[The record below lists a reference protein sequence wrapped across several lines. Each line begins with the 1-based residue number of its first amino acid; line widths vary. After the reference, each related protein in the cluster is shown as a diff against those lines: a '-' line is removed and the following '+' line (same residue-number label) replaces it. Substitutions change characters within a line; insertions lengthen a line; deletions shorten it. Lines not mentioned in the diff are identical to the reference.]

1 MHHKRKL
8 NFKHFENNVEE
19 NIWSLFWYGRIFFKL
34 SESRFYIE
42 AYFVLMKSDN
52 YYMGSINKK
61 RLEKVEMPFSK
72 SVLFPLSSQFDYE
85 GKYIRMSDLYNDKGL
100 YKTRRLELNK
110 YSFRIKGL
118 DDILSN
124 TLFPNII
131 ENEMS
136 IYKESSYFISTI
148 NSVLKNNEGELQNI
162 VNHYIIPVDVI
173 LKYFLG
179 FSSLI
184 FDLLITDRLRD
195 AIFGDSIDPVT
206 GKGKLYYNSN
216 YITRADASKIAKYYF
231 TKNNKAKKMFND
243 IGLHFRKIRYHNSQE
258 GSFIKFKIP
267 FDFPCDF
274 VFVGQYLTKNNSDS
288 NVRKII
294 VNQILEMSAD
304 ENFFLVDGDID
315 LIDTNYTQNQN
326 DEENE
331 SKVKDIRINDDVK
344 PTNETET
351 GDLPLGINNNDRIV
365 DNPVILR
372 DCFTD
377 SPRVN
382 HLVPGKDKDGN
393 PIYIDDERPVDH
405 PDFPYYE
412 GTNRRK
418 TTNYTNIPWIEIIE
432 EAVEYLVNKKQ
443 YQMEKLSDKVTERLN
458 EKIIFNLMYN
468 DVNYYIL
475 DSGGNNYF
483 PLFRNKNKNESIDIN
498 YINEMIEIIKNQYKS
513 SWSIVSSKKSLKNL
527 KKFSKFSFLEE
538 NDILFL
544 RNNTHQLIEKEGKD
558 TRIETV
564 ENLGNKIHKKI
575 LKDLKESSVN

>member
-42 AYFVLMKSDN
+42 AYFVLMKSDD
-52 YYMGSINKK
+52 YYMSSINKK
-61 RLEKVEMPFSK
+61 RIEKVEMPFSK

-85 GKYIRMSDLYNDKGL
+85 GKYIRMSNHYDDKGL
-100 YKTRRLELNK
+100 YKTRKLELNK

-124 TLFPNII
+124 TLFPDII

-148 NSVLKNNEGELQNI
+148 DSVFKNTEGEQQNI

-184 FDLLITDRLRD
+184 FDLLITDRLGN
-195 AIFGDSIDPVT
+195 AIFDDSIDPVT
-206 GKGKLYYNSN
+206 GKGTLYYNSN

-231 TKNNKAKKMFND
+231 TKNDKAKKMFND
-243 IGLHFRKIRYHNSQE
+243 IGSHFRKIRYHNSQE

-274 VFVGQYLTKNNSDS
+274 VFVGQYLTKNNS
-288 NVRKII
+288 NVKKII

-377 SPRVN
+377 SPGVN
-382 HLVPGKDKDGN
+382 HLVRGKDKDGN

-483 PLFRNKNKNESIDIN
+483 PLFRNKNMNESIDIN
-498 YINEMIEIIKNQYKS
+498 YINEMIEIIKNQYKF
-513 SWSIVSSKKSLKNL
+513 I
-527 KKFSKFSFLEE
+527 
-538 NDILFL
+538 
-544 RNNTHQLIEKEGKD
+544 
-558 TRIETV
+558 
-564 ENLGNKIHKKI
+564 KIK
-575 LKDLKESSVN
+575 

>member
-8 NFKHFENNVEE
+8 NFKHFENNEDR
-19 NIWSLFWYGRIFFKL
+19 NIWSLFWYGRVFFKS

-42 AYFVLMKSDN
+42 AYFALMKNDN
-52 YYMGSINKK
+52 YYLDSINK
-61 RLEKVEMPFSK
+61 RRIEKVDMPFSK
-72 SVLFPLSSQFDYE
+72 SVLFPLSSQFDFE
-85 GKYIRMSDLYNDKGL
+85 GKYIKMSNLYNDKGL
-100 YKTRRLELNK
+100 YKTRKLELNK

-124 TLFPNII
+124 TLFPDII

-148 NSVLKNNEGELQNI
+148 DSVFKNSGGELEQI
-162 VNHYIIPVDVI
+162 INHYIIPVDVI

-184 FDLLITDRLRD
+184 FDLLITDRLSN
-195 AIFGDSIDPVT
+195 AIFDDSIDPVT
-206 GKGKLYYNSN
+206 GKGTLYYNSN

-231 TKNNKAKKMFND
+231 TKNDKAKKMFND
-243 IGLHFRKIRYHNSQE
+243 IGSHFRKMRYNNEE

-274 VFVGQYLTKNNSDS
+274 VFVGQYLTKNKSDS

-294 VNQILEMSAD
+294 VNQILEISAH

-326 DEENE
+326 DEEKE
-331 SKVKDIRINDDVK
+331 SKDKDIRINDDVK

-351 GDLPLGINNNDRIV
+351 GDLPLNINNNDRIV

-377 SPRVN
+377 SPGVN
-382 HLVPGKDKDGN
+382 HLVRGKDKDGN
-393 PIYIDDERPVDH
+393 PIYMDDERPVDH
-405 PDFPYYE
+405 PDFPYYD

-432 EAVEYLVNKKQ
+432 EAVDYLVNKKQ

-458 EKIIFNLMYN
+458 EKIIFNLMFN

-498 YINEMIEIIKNQYKS
+498 YINEMIEIIKNEYKS
-513 SWSIVSSKKSLKNL
+513 SWSIVSSKKSLKNIT
-527 KKFSKFSFLEE
+527 KFSSFSFLNE

-544 RNNTHQLIEKEGKD
+544 RNNTHQLIEKKGKD

-564 ENLGNKIHKKI
+564 KNLANKIHKKI
-575 LKDLKESSVN
+575 LKDLKESSED